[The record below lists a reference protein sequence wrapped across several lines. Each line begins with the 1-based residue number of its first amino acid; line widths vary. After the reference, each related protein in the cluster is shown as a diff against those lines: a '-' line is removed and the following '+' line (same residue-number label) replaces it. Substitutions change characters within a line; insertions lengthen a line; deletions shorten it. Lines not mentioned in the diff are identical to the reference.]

1 MKILVD
7 VNLAF
12 RWASLLTSRGIDA
25 VPWAAVGKPS
35 APDTEIMAYAADK
48 GYAVLTNDLDF
59 SAILASTGKDKP
71 SVIQIRAADTRPEG
85 LLDTVAQTIHQLRH
99 DIEHGAIIT
108 IDINKSRVHLLPFV

>member
-1 MKILVD
+1 VKILVD

-25 VPWAAVGKPS
+25 VSWAAVGNPS

-48 GYAVLTNDLDF
+48 EYSVLTNDLDF
-59 SAILASTGKDKP
+59 SAILAVTGKDKP

-85 LLDTVAQTIHQLRH
+85 LLDTVAQTINKLRN
-99 DIEHGAIIT
+99 DIEQGAVIT
-108 IDINKSRVHLLPFV
+108 IDIHKSRVHLLPFI

>member
-12 RWASLLTSRGIDA
+12 RWAALLANCGIDA
-25 VPWAAVGKPS
+25 VHWAAVGSPS
-35 APDTEIMAYAADK
+35 APDTEIMAYAANN
-48 GYAVLTNDLDF
+48 GYSVLTNDLDF
-59 SAILASTGKDKP
+59 SAILAATGKLKP

-85 LLDTVAQTIHQLRH
+85 LLDRVLQTLYQMCN
-99 DIEHGAIIT
+99 DIEQGAVVT